1 MNVYKGSYMQKGY
14 GLGGT
19 FAKFFK
25 WIIPL
30 VRPAIASAGNKAL
43 DMASNIADDVSVGKS
58 FQESAGAHIN
68 TALTNA
74 KENIEKKLQGGKRKR
89 KTRVKFNKKR
99 DIFD

>member
-1 MNVYKGSYMQKGY
+1 MNVYKGSYMQAGY

-30 VRPAIASAGNKAL
+30 VKPALASVGNKAL
-43 DMASNIADDVSVGKS
+43 DMASDIANDISVGKS
-58 FQESAGAHIN
+58 FHESAGTRIN
-68 TALTNA
+68 TALTSV
-74 KENIEKKLQGGKRKR
+74 KEDIEKKLKGGKRKR
-89 KTRVKFNKKR
+89 KIKTRYSKKR

>member
-1 MNVYKGSYMQKGY
+1 MNVYRGAYMQKGF

-25 WIIPL
+25 WILPL
-30 VRPAIASAGNKAL
+30 VRPALASVGNKAV
-43 DMASNIADDVSVGKS
+43 DMASNIAEDVSVGKT
-58 FQESAGAHIN
+58 FNESGTHIN

-74 KENIEKKLQGGKRKR
+74 KESIEKKLKGGKRKR
-89 KTRVKFNKKR
+89 KSKVKFSKKR